1 MSKKIKNIEHRPFG
15 AAKMGTRSVLSFS
28 PLFPSF
34 FLHSF
39 GFFWILLDSFALM
52 CHLYKIKAQVWGG
65 LIFPRLDLI

>member
-39 GFFWILLDSFALM
+39 GFFCVDVPFV
-52 CHLYKIKAQVWGG
+52 QNQGPG
-65 LIFPRLDLI
+65 LGRAYFSSIGSHMS